1 MFFVFS
7 KLLAFSIK
15 PHIWVLVLFLLG
27 AWQLWRKSETPNA
40 IRKAKRFFGL
50 AFVVGY
56 ITGNHALVNEMY
68 IWWEEPPTEISLD
81 EMEDPPKTAVI
92 LGGYSRYDISS
103 GRFSLSGPGDRF
115 MVGLQGLVTDKFDRV
130 ILTGGNSNVVD
141 RELFEAGLAA
151 QYLNE
156 FGVTNDK
163 IIIDNKARN
172 TFENAVITKEILDS
186 LEIEEPVLLVTSAF
200 HMYRSKMC
208 FDKAGVNYIAYP
220 AHIRANRVRKYN
232 WEALVIPGPGAME
245 SFHRLMHE
253 ILGVIAYKASGKIE
267 NCK

>member
-103 GRFSLSGPGDRF
+103 GRFSLSESGDRF

-130 ILTGGNSNVVD
+130 ILTGGNSNVLD

-245 SFHRLMHE
+245 SFYRLMHE
-253 ILGVIAYKASGKIE
+253 ILGVIAYKASGKI
-267 NCK
+267 